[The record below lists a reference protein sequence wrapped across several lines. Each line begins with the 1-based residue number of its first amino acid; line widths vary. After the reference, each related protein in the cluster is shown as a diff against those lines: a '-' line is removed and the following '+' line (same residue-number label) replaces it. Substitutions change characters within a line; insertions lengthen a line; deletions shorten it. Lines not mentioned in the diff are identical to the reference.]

1 MGFQTYMY
9 VCMYVYMAVHM
20 AVHVCVLHIFAA
32 HAGLWGAL
40 STSVV
45 QVVFP
50 LNNFDLRKKKMGKGK
65 GWVNGEHF
73 FRDEQ

>member
-1 MGFQTYMY
+1 
-9 VCMYVYMAVHM
+9 MYVYMAVHM

-50 LNNFDLRKKKMGKGK
+50 LNNFDLRKKNGKRERVGK
-65 GWVNGEHF
+65 WGAF
-73 FRDEQ
+73 FPR